1 MVQLNS
7 AVALARSLNSNVSA
21 MGILAEIR
29 STLPA
34 QQRKPARLKTLILP
48 IVRSPL
54 ICNGTVSEPDT
65 DSIMG
70 SLWIRPVRFL
80 MRFHVF

>member
-1 MVQLNS
+1 MVQLYS
-7 AVALARSLNSNVSA
+7 AVALAWSLNSNISA

-34 QQRKPARLKTLILP
+34 QQRLKTLILH
-48 IVRSPL
+48 IIRSLL
-54 ICNGTVSEPDT
+54 ICNGTVSELDT

-80 MRFHVF
+80 MCFHVF

>member
-7 AVALARSLNSNVSA
+7 AVVLAWSLNSNISA
-21 MGILAEIR
+21 MGILAEIK

-34 QQRKPARLKTLILP
+34 QQRKPARLKTLILH
-48 IVRSPL
+48 IIRSLL
-54 ICNGTVSEPDT
+54 ICNGTVSELDT

-80 MRFHVF
+80 MCFHVF